1 MKTAQQNKQ
10 YKLRN
15 FAHTNHLL
23 QSRRMVNMVSHVAER
38 HRTTMTDTGRCIDH
52 FPVINISTSQKGH
65 GIGGILKGWLKR
77 SVPVI
82 KREAKTLGKKLAVTA
97 LDTAYDVGRD
107 ILVNDKSPKQAM
119 ADQGKQ
125 GIQKFASNIQNPFK
139 QKDPVQQPAKKAI
152 KRKASSTSVSRT
164 RSVKRKRANVLRKNN
179 NFGFRKV
186 TL

>member
-1 MKTAQQNKQ
+1 
-10 YKLRN
+10 
-15 FAHTNHLL
+15 
-23 QSRRMVNMVSHVAER
+23 MVNMVSHVADH
-38 HRTTMTDTGRCIDH
+38 HRTTMADTGRRIEH

-77 SVPVI
+77 SIPVI

-125 GIQKFASNIQNPFK
+125 GFQKFTSNLENPFK
-139 QKDPVQQPAKKAI
+139 QKDPVQQPTKKAI
-152 KRKASSTSVSRT
+152 KRKASSTSLT
-164 RSVKRKRANVLRKNN
+164 RSRNIKRKRTNVIRKNN
-179 NFGFRKV
+179 SGFRKV